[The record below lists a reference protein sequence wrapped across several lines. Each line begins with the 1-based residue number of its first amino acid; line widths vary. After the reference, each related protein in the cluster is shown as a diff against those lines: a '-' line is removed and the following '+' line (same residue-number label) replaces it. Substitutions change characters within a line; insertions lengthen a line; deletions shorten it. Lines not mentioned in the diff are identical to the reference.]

1 LTDVPTVG
9 GTIDSGALG
18 RTLMHEHIFVLTP
31 DVQQNL
37 TGEWAEQARI
47 DDAVAKLRAVKA
59 AGIDTIVD
67 PTVIGLGR
75 YIPRIMTVA
84 EQVDLTI
91 VVATGAYTY
100 TDVPNYFR
108 IRGPGTGLDL
118 PDPMTELF
126 VRDLTE
132 GIADTGVRAGF
143 LKCAIDEPGLTAG
156 VERVLRAVAGAH
168 SRTGAPVMVH
178 TAPRHQTGLDVDRV
192 LTEAGVPPS
201 SVLLAHSGDSSDAD
215 HLSGLADQDY
225 LLGMDRFGIDN
236 TMSFDERVA
245 IVVEL
250 ARRGYAERM
259 VLSQDASCYIDWVD
273 PDVLPFLPNWHYLH
287 VVQDVLPALAE
298 RGVTEAQIDAMM
310 VDNPR
315 RWFESAAG

>member
-1 LTDVPTVG
+1 MTDVPTVG

-18 RTLMHEHIFVLTP
+18 RTLMHEHVFVLTP

-37 TGEWAEQARI
+37 AGEWDEQARI

-59 AGIDTIVD
+59 AGIDTILD

-84 EQVDLTI
+84 GQVDLTI

-118 PDPMTELF
+118 PDPMTDLF

-143 LKCAIDEPGLTAG
+143 LKCAIDEPGMTAG

-168 SRTGAPVMVH
+168 SRTGSPVMVH
-178 TAPRHQTGLDVDRV
+178 TAPRHRTGLDVDRV
-192 LTEAGVPPS
+192 LTEVGVPAS

-215 HLSGLADQDY
+215 HLSGLAERGY

-236 TMSFDERVA
+236 AMSFDERVA

-250 ARRGYAERM
+250 VRRGYAERM
-259 VLSQDASCYIDWVD
+259 VLSQDASCYIDWID

-287 VVQDVLPALAE
+287 VVQDVLPALLE
-298 RGVTEAQIDAMM
+298 QGVTQPQIDAML

-315 RWFESAAG
+315 RWFETAR